1 MGKKIISKMFSKL
14 KKLAQDKREGSFSMV
29 FPSLMIIMIII
40 IILLFTF
47 RLTMLNTMFN
57 YIDDALV
64 SSTLGGAL
72 LNVEEYGRSNQM
84 IIYSNDD
91 WVEVMDLH
99 PETSGYMGWTKN
111 EADILLSNL
120 NDGSDIELAYSE
132 LDPKLILNPKS
143 YEQHGIRAELN
154 DEYLSRCY
162 SAFISNLKYNLSH
175 GKVQDKYSQDGS
187 VNYSMSSLTP
197 EATTIG
203 RDVLDNSFLGQF
215 IIGNMYVTRFEVYN
229 VYRQDTAKEN
239 KYVPYTGFDSYGEA
253 EIKDTGNID
262 LDGKTFFE
270 LSDTLQQTYLDKY
283 ATDEFVARYERYER
297 AQAVEASLLT
307 DVCYT
312 DTQTTWQSGATA
324 DRPISD
330 FKYAFKPEWNKTYAS
345 MPTINRSGE
354 EALRT
359 GYSRFRY
366 KGTANPLTGA
376 NSGNSTAQF
385 FELSESN
392 QDIVIDDGK
401 MKGVEIEN
409 TAIYVELTFTV
420 GTFPS
425 DVSEQA
431 IDAYNKHQDVTGASG
446 NLVPATTTVTVSR
459 LIDIELAE

>member
-1 MGKKIISKMFSKL
+1 MGKKIISKVFSKL

-154 DEYLSRCY
+154 DGYLARCY

-253 EIKDTGNID
+253 EIKDTGNVD

-297 AQAVEASLLT
+297 AQTVEASLLT

-324 DRPISD
+324 DRPVSD
-330 FKYAFKPEWNKTYAS
+330 FKVRSRYAQG
-345 MPTINRSGE
+345 RCG
-354 EALRT
+354 R
-359 GYSRFRY
+359 
-366 KGTANPLTGA
+366 
-376 NSGNSTAQF
+376 
-385 FELSESN
+385 
-392 QDIVIDDGK
+392 
-401 MKGVEIEN
+401 
-409 TAIYVELTFTV
+409 
-420 GTFPS
+420 
-425 DVSEQA
+425 
-431 IDAYNKHQDVTGASG
+431 
-446 NLVPATTTVTVSR
+446 
-459 LIDIELAE
+459 